1 MWPCLPASP
10 VASSFVSEALE
21 PWSLVPLPTFPPK
34 PSELE
39 LSRSGQR
46 QLIILLQLTCNL
58 KSIGYQICRPQFD
71 TVFQRC
77 NNIQK

>member
-1 MWPCLPASP
+1 MRSHLSASL
-10 VASSFVSEALE
+10 VAPSFVSEVLE
-21 PWSLVPLPTFPPK
+21 PWGLVPLPAFPPR

-39 LSRSGQR
+39 LSRAGQR
-46 QLIILLQLTCNL
+46 RLIILLQLTCNL

-77 NNIQK
+77 NNVQK